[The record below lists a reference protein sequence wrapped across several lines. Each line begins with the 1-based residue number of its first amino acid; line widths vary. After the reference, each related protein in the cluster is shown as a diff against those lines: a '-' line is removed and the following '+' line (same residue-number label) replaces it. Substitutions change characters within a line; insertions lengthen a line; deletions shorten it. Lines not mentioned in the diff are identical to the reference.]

1 MKKLILAAML
11 FASPAM
17 AQDVTLKV
25 NNAELGLIGK
35 GLGFLP
41 FNDVAPLMNK
51 LQGQV
56 VEQQKAAEQAA
67 KKVDKPAEPA
77 KK

>member
-17 AQDVTLKV
+17 AQDVTLRV

-35 GLGFLP
+35 GLGTLP

-51 LQGQV
+51 LQSQV
-56 VEQQKAAEQAA
+56 VEQQKAAE
-67 KKVDKPAEPA
+67 KPVDKPAEPA

>member
-1 MKKLILAAML
+1 MKKLLVIALL
-11 FASPAM
+11 IASPAM

-35 GLGFLP
+35 GLGTLP

-51 LQGQV
+51 LQSQV
-56 VEQQKAAEQAA
+56 VEQQKAPE
-67 KKVDKPAEPA
+67 KTVDKPSEPV

>member
-1 MKKLILAAML
+1 MKKLILAAIL

-17 AQDVTLKV
+17 AQDVTLHV

-35 GLGFLP
+35 GLGTLP

-51 LQGQV
+51 LQSQV
-56 VEQQKAAEQAA
+56 VEQQKAAE
-67 KKVDKPAEPA
+67 KPVDKPAEPA